1 MHSFGSLKDLTEEK
15 YEIIFNI
22 NVKGTLF
29 FIQNFVTLIENN
41 YGGSICLVGS
51 DQSFVGKGSSV
62 LYGATKGAI
71 ATITK
76 SLAIDFASSNIRVN
90 SVCPGTIETPLYH
103 NAVKSN
109 SHKLNMT
116 NDDLYHILKTSQ
128 PIQRVG
134 LPEEVS
140 NVIYFLNSGEAS
152 FVTGSLYS
160 VDGGYTHS
168 NFFYFD

>member
-1 MHSFGSLKDLTEEK
+1 MLEFLSHNCKEKASFFL
-15 YEIIFNI
+15 IVFFNLLI
-22 NVKGTLF
+22 VCQKL
-29 FIQNFVTLIENN
+29 LIER
-41 YGGSICLVGS
+41 Y
-51 DQSFVGKGSSV
+51 KGSSV

-116 NDDLYHILKTSQ
+116 NDDLYNILKTSQ

-160 VDGGYTHS
+160 VDGGYTAQ
-168 NFFYFD
+168 